1 MTGCGE
7 TPRRFQR
14 AFLTIRS
21 RESYNSGLH
30 RRRVAPVEP
39 KGGLRMKKVAMCLGI
54 LAVLMVWGVTADAGW
69 LLTDADGQTGALS
82 KGRLRLN
89 EDYGGV
95 IMNAAKDKMI
105 MFDHSKKVCAVGTV
119 AEFCKAMSG
128 MMDKAL
134 GSMPPEQRAMVE
146 QMMGGKKKEAPKV
159 VVTKEGSGGAI
170 AGLETTKYKV
180 TADGKLYEE
189 VWLTTDKAVMDDY
202 RPLTGFLSKFIGC
215 SASAAAMMGTLPEA
229 TPEYMKLYEMGFVL
243 KSVSQDDER
252 AVDNVSMQ
260 KLEKKDIPDSEFEPP
275 AGYRMLTFDEF
286 VAAVSEME
294 PGMAPD
300 ME

>member
-7 TPRRFQR
+7 APRRFQR

-21 RESYNSGLH
+21 RERYNVCLH
-30 RRRVAPVEP
+30 RCCVAPVEP
-39 KGGLRMKKVAMCLGI
+39 KGGLRMKKVAMCLVM
-54 LAVLMVWGVTADAGW
+54 LAALMVWGVTADAGW
-69 LLTDADGQTGALS
+69 LLTDTDGQTGALS
-82 KGRLRLN
+82 KGRMRLN

-134 GSMPPEQRAMVE
+134 ESMPPEQRAMVE

-275 AGYRMLTFDEF
+275 AGYRTLTFDEF